1 MARWKV
7 LEGVIVIG
15 CGHSCGL
22 PVDDMLLADL
32 IREQFLFEKQKV
44 EQRGWRPIM
53 RKLLETNVPC
63 SSASATLQAA
73 SSGDGRR

>member
-22 PVDDMLLADL
+22 PVDDMLPADL

-44 EQRGWRPIM
+44 EQ
-53 RKLLETNVPC
+53 KSLEAHHV
-63 SSASATLQAA
+63 QVV
-73 SSGDGRR
+73 GD